1 MALGYFQ
8 KRFNIFINDQ
18 NRQSLVLENS
28 SPRHISFRI
37 SGANPSVAS
46 SSTSSFGLI
55 INARPIASICSNTAF
70 CLLLGSVFVLLPHGP
85 ADSET
90 VLSMPVPG
98 GARSRL
104 TVSGE
109 VRRGQTL
116 SAIFSHHDLPPTLIP
131 PLLEAAD
138 GVFDLTRI
146 KPGMHY
152 EFWTMDDGGLTA
164 MTFQVDDEQYLLVQL
179 GPDQNWQAEIR
190 SYPFRWVERTA
201 AGAVNW
207 SFFASAEEAGIPQA
221 GARSFVD
228 IFSWA
233 VDFMRDLQS
242 GDSFRLLFREKQIL
256 GSEETAACTILAV
269 RFACA
274 GKEHLAFRYEADPE
288 MGPEYFDEDGTS
300 MRKEFLKAPLA
311 FTRISS
317 RYSRSRLHPVL
328 HRRMPHHGVD
338 YAAPTGTP
346 VMSTADGTVTMAGWD
361 RGGGRMVRI
370 RHNSRV
376 TTSYLHF
383 SRFAKGISKGTRVR
397 QGQVIG
403 YVGQTGLAS
412 GPHCDYRIMIDGSW
426 VNPLTVEFPPAT
438 SVPEEQMDSYNRWR
452 DQLLA
457 RLDKETT
464 P

>member
-1 MALGYFQ
+1 MPTPPA
-8 KRFNIFINDQ
+8 I
-18 NRQSLVLENS
+18 
-28 SPRHISFRI
+28 PRRMNGKFP
-37 SGANPSVAS
+37 AVWLP
-46 SSTSSFGLI
+46 LI
-55 INARPIASICSNTAF
+55 
-70 CLLLGSVFVLLPHGP
+70 CLLISLPAQDTAAAPPPQRPEGSEP
-85 ADSET
+85 

-98 GARSRL
+98 GATSML
-104 TVSGE
+104 SASGE

-116 SAIFSHHDLPPTLIP
+116 STIFSHHDLPPALIP
-131 PLLEAAD
+131 PLLEAAE

-146 KPGMHY
+146 QPGRRY
-152 EFWTMDDGGLTA
+152 EFWTAEDGGLSA
-164 MTFQVDDEQYLLVQL
+164 MTYQVDDEQYLLAQL
-179 GPDQNWQAEIR
+179 GPDQTWQAEMR
-190 SYPFRWVERTA
+190 SYPFRWVERVA
-201 AGAVNW
+201 AGEVTW
-207 SFFASAEEAGIPQA
+207 SFFAAAEEAGIPQA

-233 VDFMRDLQS
+233 VDFIRDLQA
-242 GDSFRLLFREKQIL
+242 GDSFRLLLREKQIL
-256 GSEETAACTILAV
+256 GTGQTTSCTILAV

-274 GKEHLAFRYEADPE
+274 GQDHLAFRYEADPE
-288 MGPEYFDEDGTS
+288 TGPEYFDAEGTS
-300 MRKEFLKAPLA
+300 MRKEFLKAPLI

-346 VMSTADGTVTMAGWD
+346 VVSTADGTVTMAGWD

-383 SRFAKGISKGTRVR
+383 SRFAKGLTRGARVR

-412 GPHCDYRIMIDGSW
+412 GPHCDYRIMIDGGW

-438 SVPEEQMDSYNRWR
+438 SVPEEQVDSYNRWR

-457 RLDKETT
+457 RLDKDTT

>member
-1 MALGYFQ
+1 MKGTLPAIWLPLFCM
-8 KRFNIFINDQ
+8 
-18 NRQSLVLENS
+18 L
-28 SPRHISFRI
+28 
-37 SGANPSVAS
+37 
-46 SSTSSFGLI
+46 TGLW
-55 INARPIASICSNTAF
+55 APAAAAAVRPPERTADNE
-70 CLLLGSVFVLLPHGP
+70 P
-85 ADSET
+85 

-98 GARSRL
+98 GVRSSL
-104 TVSGE
+104 AISGE

-116 SAIFSHHDLPPTLIP
+116 STIFSQHDLPPTLIH
-131 PLLEAAD
+131 PLLEAAG
-138 GVFDLTRI
+138 GVYDLTRI
-146 KPGMHY
+146 QRGMHY
-152 EFWTMDDGGLTA
+152 EFWTMEDGGLSA
-164 MTFQVDDEQYLLVQL
+164 MTYQVNDEQYLLVEL
-179 GPDQNWQAEIR
+179 GADQAWHAGMR
-190 SYPFRWVERTA
+190 SYPFHWVERVA
-201 AGAVNW
+201 AGEVTW
-207 SFFASAEEAGIPQA
+207 SFFAAAEEAGIPRA

-233 VDFMRDLQS
+233 VDFMRDLQA
-242 GDSFRLLFREKQIL
+242 GDSFRLLLREKQIL

-274 GKEHLAFRYEADPE
+274 GREHLAFRYEADPE
-288 MGPEYFDEDGTS
+288 RGPEYFDEEGTS
-300 MRKEFLKAPLA
+300 MRKEFLKAPLV

-346 VMSTADGTVTMAGWD
+346 VVSTADGTVTLAGWD
-361 RGGGRMVRI
+361 RGGGRMVTI
-370 RHNSRV
+370 RHNSRT

-383 SRFAKGISKGTRVR
+383 SRFAKGIAKGARVS

-438 SVPEEQMDSYNRWR
+438 SVPEEQMERYGNWR

-457 RLDKETT
+457 RLDENTT
-464 P
+464 N

>member
-1 MALGYFQ
+1 MPGTPAALF
-8 KRFNIFINDQ
+8 
-18 NRQSLVLENS
+18 LVLCLCL
-28 SPRHISFRI
+28 PGLPQAFAD
-37 SGANPSVAS
+37 SGADGEP
-46 SSTSSFGLI
+46 
-55 INARPIASICSNTAF
+55 
-70 CLLLGSVFVLLPHGP
+70 
-85 ADSET
+85 
-90 VLSMPVPG
+90 VLSMPIPG
-98 GARSRL
+98 GARSSL
-104 TVSGE
+104 AHSGE

-116 SAIFSHHDLPPTLIP
+116 SAIFGAHELPAVLIP
-131 PLLEAAD
+131 PLLEATE
-138 GVFDLTRI
+138 GLFDLTRI
-146 KPGMHY
+146 RPGMRY
-152 EFWTMDDGGLTA
+152 EFWTTVDGSLCA
-164 MTFQVDDEQYLLVQL
+164 MTFQIDDQHYLLAQQ
-179 GPDQNWQAEIR
+179 GADGAWQAVTR
-190 SYPFRWVERTA
+190 SYPFRWVERVA
-201 AGAVNW
+201 AGEVTW
-207 SFFASAEEAGIPQA
+207 SFFAAAEEAGIPPE

-233 VDFMRDLQS
+233 VDFMRDLQA
-242 GDSFRLLFREKQIL
+242 GDSFRLLLREKQLL

-269 RFACA
+269 SFACA
-274 GKEHLAFRYEADPE
+274 GKEHLAFRYEADAE
-288 MGPEYFDEDGTS
+288 MGPEYFDAEGTS

-383 SRFAKGISKGTRVR
+383 SRFARGISKGARVS

-457 RLDKETT
+457 RLDGTG
-464 P
+464 PA